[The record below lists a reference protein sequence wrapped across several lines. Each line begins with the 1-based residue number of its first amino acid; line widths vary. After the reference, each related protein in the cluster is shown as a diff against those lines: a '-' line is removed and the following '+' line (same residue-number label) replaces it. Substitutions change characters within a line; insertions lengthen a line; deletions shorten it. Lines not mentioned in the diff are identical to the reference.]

1 MFDINLIRENPEKVK
16 ENLKKRYD
24 NELIP
29 LVDDL
34 KKKDAEWRKLKQE
47 ADALR
52 AKRNELSKKINQ
64 LKKQGKKAEKEIK
77 QASEVAEKIEQI
89 EAVTEKLQ
97 YGINHYLMDLPN
109 MLDPTVPI
117 GADEKDNKEIKKTG
131 KPKKFDFK
139 IKGHGEIAEQLGVA
153 DFERAAKV
161 SGAGFYYI
169 KNELAILN
177 QALIRYAIDFLMK
190 KGYTYVEPPLMLRRK
205 AYEGVTDLEDFKSVM
220 YKTEEEDLYLIAT
233 SEHSLIA
240 QYIDENIPIE
250 KLPIKLAGYSMCF
263 RKEIGSHGVDTKGL
277 FRTHQFNKVE
287 QVILCRPKQDMLL
300 FNEILKNSEEL
311 IKGLDLPYRLL
322 EMCSGDLGPLKSKQ
336 VDVEVWM
343 PKQEKYQEVGSCSN
357 CTDYQA
363 RRLNMK
369 AIDKH
374 LEKTPIYT
382 LNNTAIA
389 TSRILVAILEN
400 FQNKDGSVDIPKALH
415 KYTGFKK
422 IKALKKTKKTQ
433 KKANK

>member
-1 MFDINLIRENPEKVK
+1 MFDINLIREKPEKVK
-16 ENLKKRYD
+16 ENLKKRHD

-47 ADALR
+47 VDALR

-77 QASEVAEKIEQI
+77 HAAEVANKIEQI
-89 EAVTEKLQ
+89 EEVMDKLQ

-109 MLDPTVPI
+109 MLDPSVPI
-117 GADEKDNKEIKKTG
+117 GMEEKDNKVIKTSG
-131 KPKKFDFK
+131 KPKKFDFE
-139 IKGHGEIAEQLGVA
+139 IKGHGEIAEQLGVV

-161 SGAGFYYI
+161 AGAGFYYI
-169 KNELAILN
+169 TNELAILN
-177 QALIRYAIDFLMK
+177 QSLIRYAIDFLMK

-205 AYEGVTDLEDFKSVM
+205 AYEGVTDLEDFKNVM
-220 YKTEEEDLYLIAT
+220 YKAEKEDLYFIAT

-240 QYIDENIPIE
+240 KYMDENIPIE
-250 KLPIKLAGYSMCF
+250 KLPIKMAGYSMCF

-287 QVILCRPKQDMLL
+287 QIVLCKPKEDMLF
-300 FNEILKNSEEL
+300 FNELLVNSEKIVESL
-311 IKGLDLPYRLL
+311 GLPYRLL

-343 PKQEKYQEVGSCSN
+343 PKQKKYQEVGSCSN

-363 RRLNMK
+363 RRLNIK
-369 AIDKH
+369 AVDKH

-389 TSRILVAILEN
+389 TSRIIVAILEN

-422 IKALKKTKKTQ
+422 IKAIKKKK
-433 KKANK
+433 

>member
-24 NELIP
+24 KELIP

-47 ADALR
+47 VDALR
-52 AKRNELSKKINQ
+52 AKRNELSKKINK

-77 QASEVAEKIEQI
+77 QAAEIADKIEKIE
-89 EAVTEKLQ
+89 EVMDKLQ
-97 YGINHYLMDLPN
+97 YGINYYLMDLPN
-109 MLDPTVPI
+109 MLDKSVPI
-117 GADEKDNKEIKKTG
+117 GMEEKDNKVIKTTG
-131 KPKKFDFK
+131 KPKKFNFE
-139 IKGHGEIAEQLGVA
+139 IKGHGEIAEQLGIA

-190 KGYTYVEPPLMLRRK
+190 KGYDYIEPPLMLRRK
-205 AYEGVTDLEDFKSVM
+205 AYEGVTDLEDFKNVM
-220 YKTEEEDLYLIAT
+220 YKAEKEDLYFIAT

-240 QYIDENIPIE
+240 QYMDENIPIE

-287 QVILCRPKQDMLL
+287 QIVLCKPKEDMLF
-300 FNEILKNSEEL
+300 FNELLVNSEKL
-311 IKGLDLPYRLL
+311 IESLDLPYRLL

-336 VDVEVWM
+336 IDIEVWM
-343 PKQEKYQEVGSCSN
+343 PKQGKYQEVGSCSN

-363 RRLNMK
+363 RRLNIK

-389 TSRILVAILEN
+389 TSRIIVAILEN

-422 IKALKKTKKTQ
+422 IKAP